1 MWKERATAATFTC
14 VNDDMA
20 KKVTKLLAK
29 GKTPQEVNEE
39 LNKDSNLNVT
49 LEEGTWEK
57 GDNTVLD
64 KATWKQGA
72 VSTVADKGQT
82 TIVQVQEVIPA
93 TEKKLDEAKG
103 MITAEYQSYLEKEW
117 IKALRSKYNFSVNRD
132 VLYSIK

>member
-1 MWKERATAATFTC
+1 
-14 VNDDMA
+14 MA

-29 GKTPQEVNEE
+29 GKTPQEVKEE